1 MPASCASRATRV
13 DGGSDVAR
21 IATDPTERPEW
32 ATMSVVT
39 DVARA
44 AKAPTGCSP
53 GGSRATLRAVDEP
66 GPEPRRHPWAEV
78 PAEAADR
85 MRSVV
90 LGTGDDIIEQVRA
103 EVAEYALS
111 MDGVFGQNIRRGV
124 SVALEQFLQLLG
136 TDDDLPDTRV
146 YFELGRVEHRQGR
159 TMDALQSAYRVG
171 SRVMWRR
178 ISAGSDTYGL
188 GPDGIFRLAEALF
201 EYIEQLAAASVAGY
215 AHEQSLTAGSRH
227 ARRHTLV
234 AAFLRTPPPEGPE
247 LERLVREAEW
257 ALPRSLAVAI
267 CDEDAMQAVCRRLPA
282 DVLGSRVDGL
292 GVLVIPDPDGPG
304 RADALLDATAGVSA
318 VVGPTVSVDQVA
330 RTVERAR
337 AAWPLVTAGELR
349 SQPDDERSLEARPAS
364 GLVRADDHLLALLLH
379 ADVSVTADLVA
390 QRLEPLR
397 RMTSSARDR
406 AVTTLRAWLDAH
418 GDIAETA
425 GRLHVHPQT
434 VRYRLARL
442 RESFAGALDDPVARL
457 EVALALRFGATF
469 GEPALEG

>member
-1 MPASCASRATRV
+1 MAFVV
-13 DGGSDVAR
+13 DG
-21 IATDPTERPEW
+21 
-32 ATMSVVT
+32 
-39 DVARA
+39 ARA
-44 AKAPTGCSP
+44 GTAPSACTAGD
-53 GGSRATLRAVDEP
+53 GRATLHAV
-66 GPEPRRHPWAEV
+66 GCPERERERGRHPWAEV

-85 MRSVV
+85 MRAAV
-90 LGTGDDIIEQVRA
+90 LDAADDIIEQVRG

-111 MDGVFGQNIRRGV
+111 MEGEFGQNIRRGV
-124 SVALEQFLQLLG
+124 SVATEQFLQLLG

-146 YFELGRVEHRQGR
+146 YFELGRVEHRHGR
-159 TMDALQSAYRVG
+159 TMDALQSAYRIG

-178 ISAGSDTYGL
+178 ISAGSDAYGL

-201 EYIEQLAAASVAGY
+201 QYIEQLAAASVAGY
-215 AHEQSLTAGSRH
+215 AHEQSLTAGSRQ

-234 AAFLRTPPPEGPE
+234 AALLRTPPAEGPE

-257 ALPRSLAVAI
+257 ALPRSLAVMV
-267 CDEDAMQAVCRRLPA
+267 CDEDAMPALCRRLPA

-292 GVLVIPDPDGPG
+292 GVLVVPDPDGPG
-304 RADALLDATAGVSA
+304 RADALVEATAGVP
-318 VVGPTVSVDQVA
+318 VVLGPTVAVDQVA

-337 AAWPLVTAGELR
+337 AAWPLVTSGEIAPE
-349 SQPDDERSLEARPAS
+349 PDADRPRAARPPS

-397 RMTSSARDR
+397 RMTASARDR

-425 GRLHVHPQT
+425 GLLHVHPQT

-442 RESFAGALDDPVARL
+442 KESFAGALDDPVARL
-457 EVALALRFGATF
+457 EVALALRGATF
-469 GEPALEG
+469 VEPAVEG

>member
-1 MPASCASRATRV
+1 MAFVV
-13 DGGSDVAR
+13 DG
-21 IATDPTERPEW
+21 
-32 ATMSVVT
+32 
-39 DVARA
+39 ARA
-44 AKAPTGCSP
+44 GTAPSACTAGDD
-53 GGSRATLRAVDEP
+53 RVTLRAVGCPGREP
-66 GPEPRRHPWAEV
+66 GRHPWAEV

-85 MRSVV
+85 MRAAV
-90 LGTGDDIIEQVRA
+90 LDAADDIIEQVRG

-111 MDGVFGQNIRRGV
+111 MDGEFGQNIRRGV
-124 SVALEQFLQLLG
+124 SVATEQFLQLLG

-146 YFELGRVEHRQGR
+146 YFELGRVEHRHGR
-159 TMDALQSAYRVG
+159 TMDALQSAYRIG

-178 ISAGSDTYGL
+178 ISASSDAYGL

-201 EYIEQLAAASVAGY
+201 QYIEQLAAASVAGY
-215 AHEQSLTAGSRH
+215 AHEQSLTAGSRQ

-234 AAFLRTPPPEGPE
+234 AALVRTPPAEGPE

-257 ALPRSLAVAI
+257 ALPRSLAVMV
-267 CDEDAMQAVCRRLPA
+267 CDEDAMPALCRRLPA

-292 GVLVIPDPDGPG
+292 GVLVVPDPDGPG
-304 RADALLDATAGVSA
+304 RADALVEATAGVP
-318 VVGPTVSVDQVA
+318 VVLGPTATVDQVA

-337 AAWPLVTAGELR
+337 ATWPLVTSGEIAPK
-349 SQPDDERSLEARPAS
+349 PDDDRPRAARPPS

-397 RMTSSARDR
+397 RMTASARDR

-425 GRLHVHPQT
+425 GLLHVHPQT

-442 RESFAGALDDPVARL
+442 KESFAGALDDPVARL
-457 EVALALRFGATF
+457 EVALALRGATF
-469 GEPALEG
+469 VEPAAES

>member
-53 GGSRATLRAVDEP
+53 GGSRATLRAVEQP

-201 EYIEQLAAASVAGY
+201 EYIEQLAAASVAG
-215 AHEQSLTAGSRH
+215 
-227 ARRHTLV
+227 
-234 AAFLRTPPPEGPE
+234 
-247 LERLVREAEW
+247 
-257 ALPRSLAVAI
+257 
-267 CDEDAMQAVCRRLPA
+267 
-282 DVLGSRVDGL
+282 
-292 GVLVIPDPDGPG
+292 
-304 RADALLDATAGVSA
+304 
-318 VVGPTVSVDQVA
+318 
-330 RTVERAR
+330 
-337 AAWPLVTAGELR
+337 
-349 SQPDDERSLEARPAS
+349 
-364 GLVRADDHLLALLLH
+364 
-379 ADVSVTADLVA
+379 
-390 QRLEPLR
+390 
-397 RMTSSARDR
+397 
-406 AVTTLRAWLDAH
+406 
-418 GDIAETA
+418 
-425 GRLHVHPQT
+425 
-434 VRYRLARL
+434 
-442 RESFAGALDDPVARL
+442 
-457 EVALALRFGATF
+457 
-469 GEPALEG
+469 

>member
-1 MPASCASRATRV
+1 MALVV
-13 DGGSDVAR
+13 DG
-21 IATDPTERPEW
+21 
-32 ATMSVVT
+32 
-39 DVARA
+39 ARA
-44 AKAPTGCSP
+44 GTAPSACTAGDDRVTLHAVGCP
-53 GGSRATLRAVDEP
+53 EREP
-66 GPEPRRHPWAEV
+66 GRHPWAEV

-85 MRSVV
+85 MRTAV
-90 LGTGDDIIEQVRA
+90 LDAADDIIEQVRG

-111 MDGVFGQNIRRGV
+111 MDGEFGQNIRRGV
-124 SVALEQFLQLLG
+124 SVATEQFLQLLG
-136 TDDDLPDTRV
+136 TDDELPDTRV
-146 YFELGRVEHRQGR
+146 YFELGRVEHRHGR
-159 TMDALQSAYRVG
+159 TMDALQSAYRIG

-178 ISAGSDTYGL
+178 ISASSDAYGL

-201 EYIEQLAAASVAGY
+201 QYIEQLAAASVAGY
-215 AHEQSLTAGSRH
+215 AHEQSLTAGSRQ

-234 AAFLRTPPPEGPE
+234 AALVRTPPAEGPE

-257 ALPRSLAVAI
+257 ALPRSLAVMV
-267 CDEDAMQAVCRRLPA
+267 CDEDAMPALCRRLPA

-292 GVLVIPDPDGPG
+292 GVLVVPDPDGPG
-304 RADALLDATAGVSA
+304 RADALDEATAGVP
-318 VVGPTVSVDQVA
+318 VVLGPTVTVDQVA

-337 AAWPLVTAGELR
+337 AAWPLVTSGEIAPE
-349 SQPDDERSLEARPAS
+349 PDDDRPRAARPPS

-397 RMTSSARDR
+397 RMTASARDR

-425 GRLHVHPQT
+425 GLLHVHPQT

-442 RESFAGALDDPVARL
+442 KESFAGALDDPAARL
-457 EVALALRFGATF
+457 EVALALRGATF
-469 GEPALEG
+469 IEPAIEG

>member
-1 MPASCASRATRV
+1 MAAVARKPTGAPGYATMALVV
-13 DGGSDVAR
+13 DG
-21 IATDPTERPEW
+21 
-32 ATMSVVT
+32 
-39 DVARA
+39 ARA
-44 AKAPTGCSP
+44 GTAPSACTAGDDRVTLHAVGCP
-53 GGSRATLRAVDEP
+53 EREP
-66 GPEPRRHPWAEV
+66 GRHPWAEV

-85 MRSVV
+85 MRTAV
-90 LGTGDDIIEQVRA
+90 LDAADDIIEQVRG

-111 MDGVFGQNIRRGV
+111 MDGEFGQNIRRGV
-124 SVALEQFLQLLG
+124 SVATEQFLQLLG

-146 YFELGRVEHRQGR
+146 YFELGRVEHRHGR
-159 TMDALQSAYRVG
+159 TMDALQSAYRIG

-178 ISAGSDTYGL
+178 ISASSDAYGL

-201 EYIEQLAAASVAGY
+201 QYIEQLAAASVAGY
-215 AHEQSLTAGSRH
+215 AHEQSLTAGSRQ

-234 AAFLRTPPPEGPE
+234 AALVRTPPAEGPE

-257 ALPRSLAVAI
+257 ALPRSLAVMV
-267 CDEDAMQAVCRRLPA
+267 CDEDAMPALCRRLPA

-292 GVLVIPDPDGPG
+292 GVLVVPDPDGPG
-304 RADALLDATAGVSA
+304 RAEALDEATAGVP
-318 VVGPTVSVDQVA
+318 VVLGPTVTVDQVA

-337 AAWPLVTAGELR
+337 AAWPLVTSGEIAPE
-349 SQPDDERSLEARPAS
+349 PDDDRPRAARPPS

-397 RMTSSARDR
+397 RMTASARDR

-425 GRLHVHPQT
+425 GLLHVHPQT

-442 RESFAGALDDPVARL
+442 KESFAGALDDPAARL
-457 EVALALRFGATF
+457 EVALALRGATF
-469 GEPALEG
+469 IEPAIEG

>member
-1 MPASCASRATRV
+1 MALVV
-13 DGGSDVAR
+13 DG
-21 IATDPTERPEW
+21 
-32 ATMSVVT
+32 
-39 DVARA
+39 ARA
-44 AKAPTGCSP
+44 EAPPSACTDDGRVTLHAVGCP
-53 GGSRATLRAVDEP
+53 EREP
-66 GPEPRRHPWAEV
+66 GHHPWAEV
-78 PAEAADR
+78 PPEAADR
-85 MRSVV
+85 IRAVV
-90 LGTGDDIIEQVRA
+90 LDAGDDIIDQVRV

-111 MDGVFGQNIRRGV
+111 MDGEFGQNIRRGV
-124 SVALEQFLQLLG
+124 SVALEQFLRLLG

-146 YFELGRVEHRQGR
+146 YFELGRVEHRHGR

-201 EYIEQLAAASVAGY
+201 QYIEQLAAASVAGY
-215 AHEQSLTAGSRH
+215 AHEQSLTAGSRQ

-234 AAFLRTPPPEGPE
+234 AALVRTPPAEGPE

-257 ALPRSLAVAI
+257 ALPRTLAVVV
-267 CDEDAMQAVCRRLPA
+267 CEEDAVAVLGRRLSA

-292 GVLVIPDPDGPG
+292 GVLVVPDPDGPG
-304 RADALLDATAGVSA
+304 RADALVEATAGVPA
-318 VVGPTVSVDQVA
+318 VLGPTVTPDQVA

-337 AAWPLVTAGELR
+337 AAWPLVTSGEIGPA
-349 SQPDDERSLEARPAS
+349 PDDDDRPREARPPS

-397 RMTSSARDR
+397 RMTATARDR

-425 GRLHVHPQT
+425 GLLHVHPQT

-442 RESFAGALDDPVARL
+442 KESFAGALDDPVARL
-457 EVALALRFGATF
+457 EVALALRGATF
-469 GEPALEG
+469 AEPAVEG

>member
-1 MPASCASRATRV
+1 MAFVV
-13 DGGSDVAR
+13 DG
-21 IATDPTERPEW
+21 
-32 ATMSVVT
+32 
-39 DVARA
+39 ARA
-44 AKAPTGCSP
+44 ETAPSVCAADDGGVTLHAVGCP
-53 GGSRATLRAVDEP
+53 EREP
-66 GPEPRRHPWAEV
+66 GRHPWAEV
-78 PAEAADR
+78 PPEAADR
-85 MRSVV
+85 MRAVV
-90 LGTGDDIIEQVRA
+90 LDAGDDIIEQVRS

-111 MDGVFGQNIRRGV
+111 MDGEFGQNLRRGV
-124 SVALEQFLQLLG
+124 SVACEQFLQLLG

-146 YFELGRVEHRQGR
+146 YFELGRVEHRHGR

-178 ISAGSDTYGL
+178 ISAGSDAYGL

-201 EYIEQLAAASVAGY
+201 QYIEQLAAASVAGY
-215 AHEQSLTAGSRH
+215 AHEQSLTAGSRQ

-234 AAFLRTPPPEGPE
+234 AALVRTPPAEGPE

-257 ALPRSLAVAI
+257 ALPRSIAVVI
-267 CDEDAMQAVCRRLPA
+267 CEEDAIPALCRRLPA

-292 GVLVIPDPDGPG
+292 GVLVVPDPDGPG
-304 RADALLDATAGVSA
+304 RADALLEATAGVPA
-318 VVGPTVSVDQVA
+318 VLGSTVPTDQVA

-337 AAWPLVTAGELR
+337 AAWPLVTAGEIGPGPVEDR
-349 SQPDDERSLEARPAS
+349 PRAARPPS

-397 RMTSSARDR
+397 RMTASARDR

-425 GRLHVHPQT
+425 GLLHVHPQT

-442 RESFAGALDDPVARL
+442 KESFAGALDDPVARL
-457 EVALALRFGATF
+457 EVALALRGATF
-469 GEPALEG
+469 AEPAGDG

>member
-1 MPASCASRATRV
+1 VGHNDLVA
-13 DGGSDVAR
+13 DG
-21 IATDPTERPEW
+21 
-32 ATMSVVT
+32 
-39 DVARA
+39 ARA
-44 AKAPTGCSP
+44 ERAPADCAAEQG
-53 GGSRATLRAVDEP
+53 RATLRAVEDP
-66 GPEPRRHPWAEV
+66 APRSRRHPWAEV

-90 LGTGDDIIEQVRA
+90 IGTGDDIIEQVRG

-136 TDDDLPDTRV
+136 TDEDLPDTAV
-146 YFELGRVEHRQGR
+146 YFELGRVEHRHGR

-178 ISAGSDTYGL
+178 ISAGSDAYGL

-201 EYIEQLAAASVAGY
+201 EYTEQLAAASVAGY
-215 AHEQSLTAGSRH
+215 AHEQSLTAGSRQ

-234 AAFLRTPPPEGPE
+234 TALLRTPPPEGPE

-257 ALPRSLAVAI
+257 SLPRSLAVAI
-267 CDEDAMQAVCRRLPA
+267 CDEDALQAVFRRLPA

-292 GVLVIPDPDGPG
+292 GVLVVPDPDGPG
-304 RADALLDATAGVSA
+304 RADALLDATAGVLA
-318 VVGPTVSVDQVA
+318 VVGPSVAPDQVN
-330 RTVERAR
+330 RTVTRAR
-337 AAWPLVTAGELR
+337 AAWPLVVAGELGTD
-349 SQPDDERSLEARPAS
+349 DDEAGTVEDRPRGARPPS

-379 ADVSVTADLVA
+379 ADVSVTTDLVA
-390 QRLEPLR
+390 QRLAPLR
-397 RMTSSARDR
+397 RMTASARDR

-442 RESFAGALDDPVARL
+442 KESFAGALDDPVARL
-457 EVALALRFGATF
+457 EVALALRFGPRF
-469 GEPALEG
+469 GEPAAEG

>member
-1 MPASCASRATRV
+1 M
-13 DGGSDVAR
+13 
-21 IATDPTERPEW
+21 
-32 ATMSVVT
+32 
-39 DVARA
+39 RA
-44 AKAPTGCSP
+44 AV
-53 GGSRATLRAVDEP
+53 LD
-66 GPEPRRHPWAEV
+66 
-78 PAEAADR
+78 AA
-85 MRSVV
+85 
-90 LGTGDDIIEQVRA
+90 DDIIEQVRG

-111 MDGVFGQNIRRGV
+111 MEGEFGQNIRRGV
-124 SVALEQFLQLLG
+124 SVATEQFLQLLG

-146 YFELGRVEHRQGR
+146 YFELGRVEHRHGR
-159 TMDALQSAYRVG
+159 TMDALQSAYRIG

-178 ISAGSDTYGL
+178 ISAGSDAYGL

-201 EYIEQLAAASVAGY
+201 QYIEQLAAASVAGY
-215 AHEQSLTAGSRH
+215 AHEQSLTAGSRQ

-234 AAFLRTPPPEGPE
+234 AALLRTPPAEGPE

-257 ALPRSLAVAI
+257 ALPRSLAVMV
-267 CDEDAMQAVCRRLPA
+267 CDEDAMPALCRRLPA

-292 GVLVIPDPDGPG
+292 GVLVVPDPDGPG
-304 RADALLDATAGVSA
+304 RADALVEATAGVP
-318 VVGPTVSVDQVA
+318 VVLGPTVAVDQVA

-337 AAWPLVTAGELR
+337 AAWPLVTSGEIAPE
-349 SQPDDERSLEARPAS
+349 PDADRPRAARPPS

-397 RMTSSARDR
+397 RMTASARDR

-425 GRLHVHPQT
+425 GLLHVHPQT

-442 RESFAGALDDPVARL
+442 KESFAGALDDPVARL
-457 EVALALRFGATF
+457 EVALALRGATF
-469 GEPALEG
+469 VEPAVEG

>member
-1 MPASCASRATRV
+1 VVAVARKPTGAPGYATMAFVV
-13 DGGSDVAR
+13 DG
-21 IATDPTERPEW
+21 
-32 ATMSVVT
+32 
-39 DVARA
+39 ARA
-44 AKAPTGCSP
+44 GTAPSACAAGD
-53 GGSRATLRAVDEP
+53 GRATLHAV
-66 GPEPRRHPWAEV
+66 GCPERERGRHPWAEV

-85 MRSVV
+85 MRAAV
-90 LGTGDDIIEQVRA
+90 LDAADDIIEQVRG

-111 MDGVFGQNIRRGV
+111 MEGEFGQNIRRGV
-124 SVALEQFLQLLG
+124 SVATEQFLQLLG

-146 YFELGRVEHRQGR
+146 YFELGRVEHRHGR
-159 TMDALQSAYRVG
+159 TMDALQSAYRIG

-178 ISAGSDTYGL
+178 ISAGSDAYGL

-201 EYIEQLAAASVAGY
+201 QYIEQLAAASVAGY
-215 AHEQSLTAGSRH
+215 AHEQSLTAGSRQ

-234 AAFLRTPPPEGPE
+234 AALLRTPPAEGPE

-257 ALPRSLAVAI
+257 ALPRSLAVMV
-267 CDEDAMQAVCRRLPA
+267 CDEDAMPALCRRLPA

-292 GVLVIPDPDGPG
+292 GVLVVPDPDGPG
-304 RADALLDATAGVSA
+304 RADALVEATAGVP
-318 VVGPTVSVDQVA
+318 VVLGPTVAVDQVA

-337 AAWPLVTAGELR
+337 AAWPLVTSGEIAPE
-349 SQPDDERSLEARPAS
+349 PDADRPRAARPPS

-397 RMTSSARDR
+397 RMTASARDR

-425 GRLHVHPQT
+425 GLLHVHPQT

-442 RESFAGALDDPVARL
+442 KESFAGALDDPVARL
-457 EVALALRFGATF
+457 EVALALRGATF
-469 GEPALEG
+469 VEPAVEG

>member
-1 MPASCASRATRV
+1 VHVVPVAREPTEALEYATMAVVV
-13 DGGSDVAR
+13 DG
-21 IATDPTERPEW
+21 
-32 ATMSVVT
+32 
-39 DVARA
+39 ARA
-44 AKAPTGCSP
+44 EAGASACTAHDGRVTLHAVGCP
-53 GGSRATLRAVDEP
+53 DREP
-66 GPEPRRHPWAEV
+66 GRHPWAEV
-78 PAEAADR
+78 PPEAADR
-85 MRSVV
+85 IRAVV
-90 LGTGDDIIEQVRA
+90 LDAGDDIIDQVRA

-111 MDGVFGQNIRRGV
+111 MDGEFGQNIRRGV
-124 SVALEQFLQLLG
+124 SVALEQFLRLLG

-146 YFELGRVEHRQGR
+146 YFELGRVEHRHGR

-178 ISAGSDTYGL
+178 ISAGSDSYGL

-201 EYIEQLAAASVAGY
+201 QYIEQLAAASVAGY
-215 AHEQSLTAGSRH
+215 AHEQSLTAGSRQ
-227 ARRHTLV
+227 ARRQTLV
-234 AAFLRTPPPEGPE
+234 AALVRTPPAEGPE

-267 CDEDAMQAVCRRLPA
+267 CEEDAMPALCRRLPA

-292 GVLVIPDPDGPG
+292 GVLVVPDPDGPG
-304 RADALLDATAGVSA
+304 RGDALLEATAGVA
-318 VVGPTVSVDQVA
+318 TVIGPTVPVDQVA
-330 RTVERAR
+330 RTVDRAR
-337 AAWPLVTAGELR
+337 ATWPLVVSGEIGPE
-349 SQPDDERSLEARPAS
+349 PDDDRPRTARPPS

-397 RMTSSARDR
+397 RMTASARDR

-425 GRLHVHPQT
+425 GLLHVHPQT

-442 RESFAGALDDPVARL
+442 KESFAGALDDPVARL
-457 EVALALRFGATF
+457 EVALALRGATF
-469 GEPALEG
+469 AESAVEG

>member
-1 MPASCASRATRV
+1 MVAVARRPTGAPGYATMAFVV
-13 DGGSDVAR
+13 DG
-21 IATDPTERPEW
+21 
-32 ATMSVVT
+32 
-39 DVARA
+39 ARA
-44 AKAPTGCSP
+44 GTAPSACTAGDDRVALHAAGC
-53 GGSRATLRAVDEP
+53 
-66 GPEPRRHPWAEV
+66 PERERGRHPWAEV

-85 MRSVV
+85 MRTAV
-90 LGTGDDIIEQVRA
+90 LDAADDIIEQVRG

-111 MDGVFGQNIRRGV
+111 MDGEFGQNIRRGV
-124 SVALEQFLQLLG
+124 SVATEQFLQLLG
-136 TDDDLPDTRV
+136 TDDELPDTRV
-146 YFELGRVEHRQGR
+146 YFELGRVEHRHGR
-159 TMDALQSAYRVG
+159 TMDALQSAYRIG

-178 ISAGSDTYGL
+178 ISASSDAYGL

-201 EYIEQLAAASVAGY
+201 QYIEQLAAASVAGY
-215 AHEQSLTAGSRH
+215 AHEQSLTAGSRQ

-234 AAFLRTPPPEGPE
+234 VALVRTPPAEGPE

-257 ALPRSLAVAI
+257 ALPRSLAVMV
-267 CDEDAMQAVCRRLPA
+267 CDEDAMPALCRRLPA

-292 GVLVIPDPDGPG
+292 GVLVVPDPDGPG
-304 RADALLDATAGVSA
+304 RADALVEATAGVP
-318 VVGPTVSVDQVA
+318 VVLGPTVTVDQVA

-337 AAWPLVTAGELR
+337 AAWPLVTSGEIAPE
-349 SQPDDERSLEARPAS
+349 PDDDRPRAARPPS

-397 RMTSSARDR
+397 RMTASARDR

-425 GRLHVHPQT
+425 GLLHVHPQT

-442 RESFAGALDDPVARL
+442 KESFAGALDDPAARL
-457 EVALALRFGATF
+457 EVALALRGATF
-469 GEPALEG
+469 IEPAIEG